1 MVVAHVPGAG
11 RRLLRVGSSI
21 AGVDNADA
29 SPAADAAPADA
40 PSAAS
45 KKKTTLAARFVLTT
59 TPDQMAVVAR
69 DVAADTTASKFEQQL
84 KSAGA
89 HIPAR
94 FLL

>member
-1 MVVAHVPGAG
+1 MHNAASVAGAG

-29 SPAADAAPADA
+29 ASPDAASPDA
-40 PSAAS
+40 PAAS
-45 KKKTTLAARFVLTT
+45 KKKTTLAARFVLRT

-84 KSAGA
+84 KTAGA
-89 HIPAR
+89 HILHTVA
-94 FLL
+94 